1 VRYESVITSA
11 IGGVL
16 GVAVGVFF
24 AWLVAQALAD
34 LGFGFALPVGQLVAF
49 LGLAVIVGILGAT
62 VPARR
67 GARIDVLR
75 ALHHE

>member
-1 VRYESVITSA
+1 M
-11 IGGVL
+11 L
-16 GVAVGVFF
+16 GVVVGVFF

-34 LGFGFALPVGQLVAF
+34 LGFGFALPVGQLLGF
-49 LGLAVIVGILGAT
+49 LALAVAVGVIGAA

-67 GARIDVLR
+67 GARIDVLK